1 LRFAGAL
8 LLLLF
13 LLLLLRFSFFDRERK
28 AVMGTLLAVT
38 AGACVVSGFGAFA
51 LSTRAA
57 VLELTAW
64 GVAVSRFDASGGGDG
79 DGASSGGQ
87 VNAALERYIT

>member
-1 LRFAGAL
+1 LRFAGALLLLL

-64 GVAVSRFDASGGGDG
+64 GAAVSRFDASGG
-79 DGASSGGQ
+79 GGQ